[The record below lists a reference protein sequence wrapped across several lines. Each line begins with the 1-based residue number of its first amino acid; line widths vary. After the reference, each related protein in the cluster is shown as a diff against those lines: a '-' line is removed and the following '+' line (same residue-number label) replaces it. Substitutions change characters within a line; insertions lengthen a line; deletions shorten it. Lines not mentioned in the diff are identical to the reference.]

1 MNTKSYTTT
10 RFSANDA
17 ALVLID
23 HQSGVMQLAFGDDQ

>member
-1 MNTKSYTTT
+1 MSTKSYTKT

-23 HQSGVMQLAFGDDQ
+23 HQAGIMQLALKQA